1 MTNPDAPTET
11 PPAVLPNPPKFALE
25 PFSPEQVNLMWPQ
38 LESAIKASLPPTE
51 VTDEAGAMNG
61 VLVAVMK
68 GDLQVWIATK
78 RDGESIQLYGGIA
91 TTIKND
97 ALGAGIRRLWIYA
110 VFLHDPPPR
119 DLVGVI
125 VDTLRAFAKLNG
137 CKSIFA
143 ITNNP
148 VIEKLVKHL
157 GGTTDY
163 RLVRLEV

>member
-1 MTNPDAPTET
+1 MTPTET
-11 PPAVLPNPPKFALE
+11 PPDPPKFALE
-25 PFSPEQVNLMWPQ
+25 PLSAQQVNLMWPT
-38 LESAIKASLPPTE
+38 LKPAIKASLPPTDK
-51 VTDEAGAMNG
+51 TDEAGAMNN

-68 GDLQVWIATK
+68 GELQVWIATK
-78 RDGESIQLYGGIA
+78 RDGESIQPYGGIV
-91 TTIKND
+91 TSITKD
-97 ALGAGIRRLWIYA
+97 APLDAGIRHLWIYA
-110 VFLHDPPPR
+110 VFLHDAAPR

-125 VDTLRAFAKLNG
+125 VETLRAFAKLNG

-157 GGTTDY
+157 HGATDY